1 MHVLSCY
8 VHLVHAL
15 GKQSNQI
22 TEVTNWDLERKQKK
36 KQTHL
41 SYVAFR

>member
-1 MHVLSCY
+1 MQVLSYY

-22 TEVTNWDLERKQKK
+22 TEVTNWDFFK
-36 KQTHL
+36 
-41 SYVAFR
+41 